1 MGTLKLIPFLE
12 SVWALEQR
20 VSALLVDYKLTLSQ
34 FRLLL
39 LLKNG
44 ESQTAMRL
52 STALGITKATT
63 TPLLQEL
70 VNADL
75 IAIAPNPDDRRS
87 ILVRLSKAGEK
98 RLREATEGMSA
109 LEQVLGRKLAPKMTV
124 ALNQLR
130 LKETKLL

>member
-20 VSALLVDYKLTLSQ
+20 VSALLVDYNLTLSQ

-39 LLKNG
+39 LLKSG
-44 ESQTAMRL
+44 EPQTAVRL

-70 VNADL
+70 VNAGL
-75 IAIAPNPDDRRS
+75 VTIAPNPEDRRS
-87 ILVRLSKAGEK
+87 ILVSLSRAGKK
-98 RLREATEGMSA
+98 RLREAMEGMSA
-109 LEQVLGRKLAPKMTV
+109 MEQVLGRKIAPGMTE
-124 ALNQLR
+124 ALNRLR
-130 LKETKLL
+130 LKGSKLS